1 MSCSSER
8 TWGARAALPAL
19 LGLLDK
25 FGEQRVKDTPISE
38 AVIAGLGVGGAAF
51 GLRPIVEIMFFDF
64 AMLAMD
70 QIVNQAA
77 KYR

>member
-1 MSCSSER
+1 M
-8 TWGARAALPAL
+8 
-19 LGLLDK
+19 
-25 FGEQRVKDTPISE
+25 
-38 AVIAGLGVGGAAF
+38 IAGLGVGGAAF

-77 KYR
+77 KYRARAPRCRS